1 MMAADAAVT
10 REGLFQTICEHWQRT
25 EDALGAV
32 GAQFDQPAYDGWTV
46 GDVFRH
52 VTATSHDLSANV
64 RAMIATG
71 EFPFAGDE
79 GNAAGVEKFASLD
92 YKMLR
97 IELNDEQ
104 RTRALFPVD
113 DSEWRRWA
121 NQHSYQRQGVSFE
134 ELDEG
139 QREAAFDLMEAGLS
153 AKGFRRSRDIMR
165 LNYTLGEITGNFEEL
180 DEWFYYFTVMGE
192 PSEDR
197 PWGWQLDGHH
207 LIVNYFVLGDQVVM
221 TPTFMGSEPVIAESG
236 KYKGVAVMQDERR
249 RGIQLMR
256 ALDPGQRSRAV
267 IAEAKQ
273 GNNALAEAFRDNA
286 VLDYSGI
293 LASEFT
299 AAQRGLLLALIEEF
313 VGNMDE
319 GHAKVK
325 MKEVRDHLDGTYFA
339 WIGDFGDDSTFY
351 YRVQSPVVL
360 IEFDHQRPVFMR
372 LPRVPTL
379 QHVHSVIR
387 TPNGNDYGKNLLRK
401 HYEQSH
407 RAALEGNPNPVATLR
422 DGPLA
427 ASIK

>member
-1 MMAADAAVT
+1 MHAVRNPRLLLLSAFGAVLLAALIA
-10 REGLFQTICEHWQRT
+10 G
-25 EDALGAV
+25 DALSQGRGRGRFADRERAAISEPFV
-32 GAQFDQPAYDGWTV
+32 GITTNGNVESGIFSIQETGVSTQPV
-46 GDVFRH
+46 
-52 VTATSHDLSANV
+52 L
-64 RAMIATG
+64 
-71 EFPFAGDE
+71 E
-79 GNAAGVEKFASLD
+79 AARDFLGS
-92 YKMLR
+92 
-97 IELNDEQ
+97 LNDEQ

-113 DSEWRRWA
+113 DSEGRRWA